1 MKTTL
6 QKVIKKYED
15 KIKDFEFDIKT
26 MEAIKGNLSTSGTA
40 NLNITISRMRAKRQ
54 NLVTFL
60 LELRGTS

>member
-26 MEAIKGNLSTSGTA
+26 MEAIKGNLSTSGTV